1 MTDKALWTLWTL
13 GPSTPDTHRLAA
25 SLVAQ
30 EAPICVR
37 MSITPTSLEE
47 TERDALEE
55 LVEVKKREATASA
68 SAKAAHR
75 TLESIL
81 YLRPLFQARCVVASP
96 EPLSSSL
103 LSTIGHTLS
112 EPAEHVTEPPPALA
126 GGYAVTR
133 DDEGLRRV
141 FELGAPAPDLR
152 SIAPSGLGR
161 LRSLLGVWEASNLFR
176 LPVVTAEDPQALPI
190 DESPDLPGVLA
201 DLPSEGTR
209 LGALKRHP
217 QRHVAL
223 SADDRFR
230 HTYVVGQTGT
240 GKSTLLLNMALDDI
254 QAGDGVCVVDPHGDL
269 VEGILERLPEERVD
283 DVVLIDPADPVAV
296 VGVNL
301 IEAETDLQANY
312 LITEVSNL
320 MQKLFDPQNTGIV
333 GPRWHSMVRQAI
345 LLLQNNTEIKSSF
358 LDVATVFSDR
368 AVREFLV
375 KRAAED
381 ALLAQYWQ
389 SEVPAAQ
396 RSNEWGEVV
405 AWVNSKFEVFRT
417 SKLLRGVIG
426 QAESSVSF
434 SDVIR
439 DRKILLVNLS
449 KGAMGSSNAELL
461 GHVVVMK
468 LWGTILERGRL
479 PYDQRTPFYVY
490 IDEFQN
496 ITTDSLDTMLAEA
509 RKYGVGLT
517 LANQFFDQLSETT
530 RAALLGNVGTKLS
543 FRLGPADAGAFAHW
557 LGGDVE
563 RGELTHLPNHQ
574 LVAALS
580 PRGIPTEPVLLHSRP
595 PAEPN
600 FSIAEKARARSRSQN
615 AVPVAEAEERFL
627 TRWAPVE
634 GSFAANAVQS
644 RMRANGDHG
653 EHTEKRQRARMSFL
667 DDWIDA
673 RRSQGAT
680 DDGEGSPGNDQ

>member
-1 MTDKALWTLWTL
+1 MTDQQLWTLWTL

-25 SLVAQ
+25 SLIAQ
-30 EAPICVR
+30 EAPVCVR
-37 MSITPTSLEE
+37 ISITPTSLDS

-55 LVEVKKREATASA
+55 LVEVKKREASESA

-81 YLRPLFQARCVVASP
+81 YLRPLFHARCVVASP

-112 EPAEHVTEPPPALA
+112 EPAEHVAEPPPALA
-126 GGYAVTR
+126 GGYSVRR
-133 DDEGLRRV
+133 DDEGLREVYERGADSP
-141 FELGAPAPDLR
+141 ELP
-152 SIAPSGLGR
+152 SIAPDGLGR

-176 LPVVTAEDPQALPI
+176 LPVVTGEDPQALPI

-201 DLPSEGTR
+201 DLPSHGTR
-209 LGALKRHP
+209 LGTLKQHP

-254 QAGDGVCVVDPHGDL
+254 RAGDGVCVIDPHGDL
-269 VEGILERLPEERVD
+269 VEGILARLPEDRVD

-345 LLLQNNTEIKSSF
+345 LLLQSNNGVKSSF

-368 AVREFLV
+368 AVRDFLV
-375 KRAAED
+375 RHAAD
-381 ALLAQYWQ
+381 DPLLAQYWQ

-479 PYDQRTPFYVY
+479 PQEQRTPFFVY

-543 FRLGPADAGAFAHW
+543 FRLGPADAGAFAQW
-557 LGGDVE
+557 LGRDVE
-563 RGELTHLPNHQ
+563 RTELTHLPNHQ

-580 PRGIPTEPVLLHSRP
+580 PGGIPTDPVLLQSRP
-595 PAEPN
+595 PDEPDFAVAE
-600 FSIAEKARARSRSQN
+600 AARTRSRAQH
-615 AVPVAEAEERFL
+615 AVPIAEAEERFL
-627 TRWAPVE
+627 TRWSPVE
-634 GSFAANAVQS
+634 GSFAARAVQS
-644 RMRANGDHG
+644 KLRGNGDQAEQAADG
-653 EHTEKRQRARMSFL
+653 RKPRSFL
-667 DDWIDA
+667 DEWMET
-673 RRSQGAT
+673 RRKQRRDLGEDSDE
-680 DDGEGSPGNDQ
+680 DDQ

>member
-1 MTDKALWTLWTL
+1 MTDQNLWTLWTL

-25 SLVAQ
+25 SLIAQ
-30 EAPICVR
+30 EAPVCVR
-37 MSITPTSLEE
+37 MSITPTSLDA

-55 LVEVKKREATASA
+55 LVEVKKREASESV

-103 LSTIGHTLS
+103 LSTVGHTLS
-112 EPAEHVTEPPPALA
+112 EPAEHVTQPPPALA
-126 GGYAVTR
+126 GGYTVKR
-133 DDEGLRRV
+133 DDEGLREV
-141 FELGAPAPDLR
+141 FERGAGAPELP
-152 SIAPSGLGR
+152 SIAPDGLGR

-176 LPVVTAEDPQALPI
+176 LPVVTREDPQALPI

-201 DLPSEGTR
+201 DLPSHGTR
-209 LGALKRHP
+209 LGALKQHP

-230 HTYVVGQTGT
+230 HAYVVGQTGT

-254 QAGDGVCVVDPHGDL
+254 RAGDGVCVIDPHGDL
-269 VEGILERLPEERVD
+269 VEGILARLPEDRVD

-320 MQKLFDPQNTGIV
+320 MQKLFDPQNSGIV

-345 LLLQNNTEIKSSF
+345 LLLQSNDEIKSSF

-368 AVREFLV
+368 AVRDFLV
-375 KRAAED
+375 RHSSD
-381 ALLAQYWQ
+381 DPLLAQYWQ

-479 PYDQRTPFYVY
+479 PYEERTPFFVY

-543 FRLGPADAGAFAHW
+543 FRLGPADAGAFAQW
-557 LGGDVE
+557 LGREVE
-563 RGELTHLPNHQ
+563 RTELTHLPNHQ

-580 PRGIPTEPVLLHSRP
+580 PGGIPTDPVLLQSRP
-595 PAEPN
+595 PAEPD
-600 FSIAEKARARSRSQN
+600 FAVAEAARAQSRIQH
-615 AVPVAEAEERFL
+615 AVLIAEAEERFL
-627 TRWAPVE
+627 TRWSPVE
-634 GSFAANAVQS
+634 GSFAARAVQS
-644 RMRANGDHG
+644 KVQANGDQAAQAANDR
-653 EHTEKRQRARMSFL
+653 KPRSFL
-667 DDWIDA
+667 DEWMET
-673 RRSQGAT
+673 RRNQRRDLSEDSNE
-680 DDGEGSPGNDQ
+680 DDQ

>member
-1 MTDKALWTLWTL
+1 M
-13 GPSTPDTHRLAA
+13 
-25 SLVAQ
+25 
-30 EAPICVR
+30 
-37 MSITPTSLEE
+37 
-47 TERDALEE
+47 
-55 LVEVKKREATASA
+55 KKREATESA

-81 YLRPLFQARCVVASP
+81 HLWPLFQARCVVASP
-96 EPLSSSL
+96 EPLSASL

-126 GGYAVTR
+126 GGYAVVR
-133 DDEGLRRV
+133 DGEGLRKV
-141 FELGAPAPDLR
+141 FELDTPAPGLP
-152 SIAPSGLGR
+152 SIAPGRLGR

-176 LPVVTAEDPQALPI
+176 LPVVTADDPQALPI

-217 QRHVAL
+217 QRQVAL

-230 HTYVVGQTGT
+230 HSYVVGQTGT

-254 QAGDGVCVVDPHGDL
+254 QAGEGVCVVDPHGDL
-269 VEGILERLPEERVD
+269 VEGILAGLPEERID

-296 VGVNL
+296 AGVNL

-312 LITEVSNL
+312 LITEVSNM
-320 MQKLFDPQNTGIV
+320 MQKLFDPHNTGIV

-345 LLLQNNTEIKSSF
+345 LLLQSNDEIKSSF

-368 AVREFLV
+368 AVRGYLV
-375 KRAAED
+375 KHAAD
-381 ALLAQYWQ
+381 DVLLTQYWKG
-389 SEVPAAQ
+389 EMPAVQ
-396 RSNEWGEVV
+396 RSNEWGEVI
-405 AWVNSKFEVFRT
+405 AWVNSKFEVFRS

-439 DRKILLVNLS
+439 DRKIMLVNLS
-449 KGAMGSSNAELL
+449 KGAMGSHNAELL
-461 GHVVVMK
+461 GHVVMMK

-479 PYDQRTPFYVY
+479 PHDERTPFYIY

-496 ITTDSLDTMLAEA
+496 ITTDSLATMLAEA

-517 LANQFFDQLSETT
+517 LANQFFEQLSETT
-530 RAALLGNVGTKLS
+530 RAALLGNVGTKLA

-557 LGGDVE
+557 LGGGIDAA
-563 RGELTHLPNHQ
+563 ELINLPNHQ
-574 LVAALS
+574 LIAALS
-580 PRGIPTEPVLLHSRP
+580 PHGIPTEPVLLQSRRP
-595 PAEPN
+595 PERD
-600 FSIAEKARARSRSQN
+600 FSIAEKARAQSRSQN
-615 AVPVAEAEERFL
+615 AVAVEEAEKRFIN
-627 TRWAPVE
+627 RWAPVE
-634 GSFAANAVQS
+634 GSFAADALEAKTGDPGSEPEASSDHEQS
-644 RMRANGDHG
+644 REEELINYWL
-653 EHTEKRQRARMSFL
+653 S
-667 DDWIDA
+667 
-673 RRSQGAT
+673 RRSQT
-680 DDGEGSPGNDQ
+680 DTGGDSEAPKGDDQ